1 MVGALPVGIETR
13 EYHDAPYWP
22 TQICW
27 TYKEVWTQPV
37 GEWIWLM
44 QDLHG
49 APVIEGM
56 VDGSSGEAIEFRE
69 RKTGRVTQVAVNA
82 ADGKFRTTLPQ
93 GSYTAQHGA
102 AHTTVTA
109 LSGGIYHLE
118 LRGDRVF
125 DFKLTAE
132 TTAANEVTLRI
143 HAEGAGA
150 HTLEIRGGNLQLKEA
165 GTQNI
170 ELRPGH
176 DVDLVSHGRIVMAG
190 TPWVVV
196 VIPDGALGAHREVT
210 GYSGGKE

>member
-13 EYHDAPYWP
+13 EYNDAPYWP

-49 APVIEGM
+49 APVI
-56 VDGSSGEAIEFRE
+56 DGRADGTPSEPIEFRE
-69 RKTGRVTQVAVNA
+69 KKSGRVIQVAVNA

-93 GSYTAQHGA
+93 GRYAVRHGA

-109 LSGGIYHLE
+109 LSGGVYHLE
-118 LRGDRVF
+118 LRGDRAF
-125 DFKLTAE
+125 DFKVTAE
-132 TTAANEVTLRI
+132 TTVANEVTLHIR
-143 HAEGAGA
+143 AEGAGA
-150 HTLEIRGGNLQLKEA
+150 HTLEIRGSNLQLKEA
-165 GTQNI
+165 GTQKI

-176 DVDLVSHGRIVMAG
+176 DVDLVSHAQIVTAS

-196 VIPDGALGAHREVT
+196 VIPDGVLSAHQEVT
-210 GYSGGKE
+210 GYSGFKE